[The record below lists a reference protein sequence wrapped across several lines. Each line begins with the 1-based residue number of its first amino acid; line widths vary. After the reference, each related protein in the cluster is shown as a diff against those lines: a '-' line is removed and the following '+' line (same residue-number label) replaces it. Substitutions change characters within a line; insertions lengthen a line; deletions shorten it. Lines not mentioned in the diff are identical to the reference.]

1 MSVTRLWSGLLQA
14 ETKEI
19 VVERI
24 ALEEAQA
31 RAAQAAPR
39 HDEGDINTDDDE
51 DDPEEFSL
59 WQSREMAR
67 IARYRLP
74 CVAMFAPGLMHVLV
88 GSVG

>member
-1 MSVTRLWSGLLQA
+1 MLQA
-14 ETKEI
+14 ETREI
-19 VVERI
+19 VIERI

-31 RAAQAAPR
+31 RAAQAAPG

-67 IARYRLP
+67 IARQALFCLRVTRP
-74 CVAMFAPGLMHVLV
+74 AGLVMLLV
-88 GSVG
+88 CILY

>member
-1 MSVTRLWSGLLQA
+1 MAQKCWVRLLTWKLTWDLLQA
-14 ETKEI
+14 ETREI
-19 VVERI
+19 VIERI

-67 IARYRLP
+67 IAR
-74 CVAMFAPGLMHVLV
+74 
-88 GSVG
+88 